1 MHSQLKHAELSRN
14 AVVHTETVLRMEL
27 FLQSVLRTEG
37 DERFVSTESAI
48 SLVGVPAILL
58 PPFEL
63 VV

>member
-1 MHSQLKHAELSRN
+1 
-14 AVVHTETVLRMEL
+14 MEL